1 MAALPAL
8 SHSSHHRR
16 PTLGCS
22 EFEGLPEGRRAPLQ
36 RLRKSLALIV
46 AIAAGVLLA
55 GGTPAQAQL
64 TLSDAG
70 TGSVRTTSPE
80 DRVRIG
86 VKKAAKGD
94 TAAATSLLRSVVDD
108 RPGFVSPKHGAAAYH
123 LGRLYEQQQR
133 DDRARQAW
141 SAGVDAML
149 DGPRFDPRLA
159 DAYLRTLTPTSLRQ
173 QRLKAVRVYTAL
185 LGDVRP
191 GAPRDVRDVYR
202 RYVAQIEPF
211 FSDENLAR
219 IIQQKRKAPVKE
231 WTFQE
236 RAGEFLASWWRSLD
250 PMPATE
256 ENERLEEHLTRLQHA
271 RAEYQCDDR
280 ISSIDDR
287 GLVYLRFGEPA
298 EEHSITY
305 TDGNFRDE
313 VFRFGVAVTS
323 RDFPRNEFWIYRN
336 IDQTGHYLFARKRNC
351 YELGG
356 AVDLIPDHLKQ
367 YRGSSER
374 ALNIAYSSLM
384 AMRYVYRELAIR
396 HVDYS
401 SAFGRIDSYANYQE
415 MRAMGQQAREATGS
429 DQPSGSDKS
438 IEVGAGFGQS
448 RTVFANP
455 SMGIEGPSDFVSQMV
470 TRAEHLDHATANRRE
485 SAMPRQHTDLLDDVG
500 SLPVAVRTARF
511 LNDDGSTRVDIYWGV
526 QTPYLLTD
534 DGSASVLSFDAVH
547 YDTGYQTASNANRR
561 HVLSQERLSSG
572 SIFIS
577 PPVSISSRNDPFHL
591 GLQWSLYGT
600 DPVEGGVQIGSR
612 ARLATAR
619 SDSLQALDASGSEL
633 EMSDVKILLAQGDG
647 ASAENAVPYPF
658 STIGPDTPLLIYFE
672 LYHLTFDGDD
682 RTRYTVAYE
691 VEGRRQRGWT
701 RLFRGDATQRTGT
714 EAEYR
719 GTSRTTDEL
728 IYLDVAELQQ
738 EQTQDVRVTV
748 RVTDEV
754 TGTSVE
760 RTTTFE
766 MLGTDAQPQP
776 ADGEAN

>member
-8 SHSSHHRR
+8 SRLSSDAHRA
-16 PTLGCS
+16 S
-22 EFEGLPEGRRAPLQ
+22 GRSGSLSTPGVRSLL
-36 RLRKSLALIV
+36 RLRGRSLLLIAV
-46 AIAAGVLLA
+46 AAACLLLA
-55 GGTPAQAQL
+55 GASSAYGQL

-70 TGSVRTTSPE
+70 TESIRAAAPE
-80 DRVRIG
+80 DRVRTSIRQ
-86 VKKAAKGD
+86 AAAGD
-94 TAAATSLLRSVVDD
+94 TATAASLLRSVVDD
-108 RPGFVSPKHGAAAYH
+108 RPGFVSPQHGAAAYW
-123 LGRLYEQQQR
+123 LGRLYEQQNR
-133 DDRARQAW
+133 DDLARKTW
-141 SAGVDAML
+141 STGVEAML
-149 DGPRFDPRLA
+149 DGKRFDPRLA
-159 DAYLRTLTPTSLRQ
+159 DAYLQTLTPASLRQ
-173 QRLKAVRVYTAL
+173 QRLKAVRVYTTL
-185 LGDVRP
+185 LGDVHP
-191 GAPRDVRDVYR
+191 GASSPERNIYR
-202 RYVAQIEPF
+202 RYVAQIEPL
-211 FSDENLAR
+211 FSDDDLAR
-219 IIQQKRKAPVKE
+219 IIEQKRKAPAE
-231 WTFQE
+231 DWTFQDG
-236 RAGEFLASWWRSLD
+236 AGDFLASWWRSLD
-250 PMPATE
+250 PMPATD
-256 ENERLEEHLTRLQHA
+256 ENERLEEHLTRLQYA
-271 RAEYQCDDR
+271 RAEYRCSDR
-280 ISSIDDR
+280 VSGLDDR

-313 VFRFGVAVTS
+313 VFRFGVAVNS
-323 RDFPRNEFWIYRN
+323 RDFPKNEFWIYRD
-336 IDQTGHYLFARKRNC
+336 IDQAGHYIFARKRNC

-374 ALNIAYSSLM
+374 ALNIAYSSMM

-401 SAFGRIDSYANYQE
+401 AVFGRIDSYANYQE
-415 MRAMGQQAREATGS
+415 MQAMGQRAREATGGGVS
-429 DQPSGSDKS
+429 SGSDKS
-438 IEVGAGFGQS
+438 VEVGAGFGQS

-485 SAMPRQHTDLLDDVG
+485 DAMPRQHTDLLDDVG

-511 LNDDGSTRVDIYWGV
+511 LNDDGSTRVDVYWGV
-526 QTPYLLTD
+526 QTPYLFTD
-534 DGSASVLSFDAVH
+534 NGPASVLSFDAVH
-547 YDTGYQTASNANRR
+547 YDTRYRNASNANRR
-561 HVLSQERLSSG
+561 HVLTPERLSSG

-600 DPVEGGVQIGSR
+600 DPVEDGIQVSSR

-619 SDSLQALDASGSEL
+619 SDSLRALDASGESL
-633 EMSDVKILLAQGDG
+633 EVSDVKILLAQGDG
-647 ASAENAVPYPF
+647 ASLENAVPYPF

-672 LYHLTFDGDD
+672 LYHLTFDDDD

-701 RLFRGDATQRTGT
+701 RLFRGDATQRTST

-719 GTSRTTDEL
+719 GTSRETDEL

-738 EQTQDVRVTV
+738 EETQDVRVTV

-754 TGTSVE
+754 TGESVE
-760 RTTTFE
+760 RTATFE
-766 MLGTDAQPQP
+766 MLGTDARPQP